1 MPWEK
6 MDGYVFLDKDP
17 DTGDPLIT
25 PELREM
31 FLPKW
36 FHDALAK
43 ESTPAEV
50 EAFEEAY
57 LQQAAKQLG
66 QLSDNPQNW
75 LDHGVPVGAS
85 KAKFG
90 NKSIPIKDILF
101 TGAAYSV
108 PIFIALS
115 ALTTGPG
122 ALLLAAK
129 AAAAIGPAT
138 AKFYTAV
145 NTYSPTQLDVHT
157 AVVTAMNRNGT
168 RTLKGQGAT
177 LEEIEKILET
187 DPNLIKPKSLKAVLD
202 DMVKKKMLVSSVDGG
217 VEVFS
222 PNPL

>member
-17 DTGDPLIT
+17 DTGDPVIT

-31 FLPKW
+31 FVPKW

-43 ESTPAEV
+43 NNPPDQVREFETEYLNQVKKHLRELSESP
-50 EAFEEAY
+50 
-57 LQQAAKQLG
+57 
-66 QLSDNPQNW
+66 DNW
-75 LDHGVPVGAS
+75 LDRGVSVGAG

-108 PIFIALS
+108 PVFIALN

-129 AAAAIGPAT
+129 AAAAVGPAT
-138 AKFYTAV
+138 AKFYTSV

-157 AVVTAMNRNGT
+157 AVVTVMNRNAT
-168 RTLKGQGAT
+168 RTLKGEGAT
-177 LEEIEKILET
+177 LEEIVQILDT
-187 DPNLIKPKSLKAVLD
+187 DPALVSPKDPKAVLD
-202 DMVKKKMLVSSVDGG
+202 DMVAKKMLISSVAGG
-217 VEVFS
+217 VQVFS
-222 PNPL
+222 PNPY